1 MSVFNGD
8 NLIEVSLLSVKF
20 AVKYRNYGSFCSSF
34 KKLLVVADK
43 IVGKLKLDMRVRL
56 EWRNGVF
63 CALHFLI
70 IASIGLIK
78 DCEKTTKK
86 ILNL

>member
-1 MSVFNGD
+1 M
-8 NLIEVSLLSVKF
+8 EVSVLRL
-20 AVKYRNYGSFCSSF
+20 

-43 IVGKLKLDMRVRL
+43 VVEKLKWDMRVRL

-86 ILNL
+86 YLICKGNSKKLLQKPILCVIIIITT